1 VAFGAYPRTW
11 MEFCAGEGHLSRAK
25 SAEKLR
31 HADAVAAAH
40 NADGWPQ
47 WKRDHCT
54 LAGL

>member
-1 VAFGAYPRTW
+1 
-11 MEFCAGEGHLSRAK
+11 MEFCAGESHLSRAK

-40 NADGWPQ
+40 NAEGWQQ